1 VNPGFDAVLQIV
13 LKISDVKLHL
23 TQVQYGLLVKLFK
36 SLPRVLIATEGD
48 EQAQP
53 VVPTPSRPPPDGR
66 TLVDLEP
73 ELRAAPS
80 TDGHR
85 SWTALDLVVSV
96 NTVKLHLYD
105 ASATTEPDLKEH
117 GIARFALN
125 KNTLRFKMLSD
136 GAGEAQVVLK
146 SFTMSNTRPGNS
158 KFREI
163 IPAAR
168 HDRNQ
173 FMLLYTMSGG
183 PNSSALAV
191 LTVDSPQVIFAIDPV
206 IALLEF
212 FSSAVP
218 AKYPPPSPSEDLF
231 GQNEN
236 ENAVS
241 QSSAVD
247 FRVNLHDVSVSVL
260 ENDAD
265 PDSQSITLSVHQILL
280 SQQVS

>member
-1 VNPGFDAVLQIV
+1 M
-13 LKISDVKLHL
+13 KISDVKLHL
-23 TQVQYGLLVKLFK
+23 TQVQYGLLVKL
-36 SLPRVLIATEGD
+36 SQAVPRVLAGTPEGH
-48 EQAQP
+48 EQAQA
-53 VVPTPSRPPPDGR
+53 VAQTDHCISPPHEE

-73 ELRAAPS
+73 ELRMVPS
-80 TDGHR
+80 SR
-85 SWTALDLVVSV
+85 SWTALDLVVSI
-96 NTVKLHLYD
+96 NAVKLHLYD
-105 ASATTEPDLKEH
+105 ASAATEPDLKDH

-125 KNTLRFKMLSD
+125 SNTLRFKMLSD

-146 SFTMSNTRPGNS
+146 SFTISNTRPGTS

-163 IPAAR
+163 IPAAQ

-183 PNSSALAV
+183 SHGFARAV

-212 FSSAVP
+212 FSNTFP
-218 AKYPPPSPSEDLF
+218 ANHPSPSEDLF
-231 GQNEN
+231 MKNDKEDTT
-236 ENAVS
+236 S
-241 QSSAVD
+241 QTSAIE

-260 ENDAD
+260 ANDAD
-265 PDSQSITLSVHQILL
+265 PESQSIKLSIKEILF